1 VGTAK
6 RERQKANKARA
17 EQEVARQESK
27 SKTTKIAVLVVGAI
41 IAVFLIVV
49 VAGQFVDDETDETL
63 VSSDETVSQELE
75 TFDTEAEP
83 VTTEAPAPDA
93 AADADA
99 DAGEDP
105 PESTLECPPTGGT
118 DEQTQSFDGPPP
130 YCLDPEVEYSAL
142 VTTTA
147 GDITI
152 ALDQGAAPNT
162 VNNFVFLARNNYFDG
177 TVCHRVIQG
186 FVAQCGDPTAT
197 GQGDPGYKF
206 EDELPTGGSYKIGSI
221 AMANSGPDTNGSQFF
236 IISGDSGAA
245 LPPQYSLF
253 GAVSSESDLSV
264 VAKMDAIGSLDSSG
278 VASEELRILSVDI
291 IEG

>member
-17 EQEVARQESK
+17 EQEIARRESK

-41 IAVFLIVV
+41 VAVFLIVV
-49 VAGQFVDDETDETL
+49 VAGQFISDDEAEDTLISDDEA
-63 VSSDETVSQELE
+63 VSQEI
-75 TFDTEAEP
+75 EP
-83 VTTEAPAPDA
+83 VATEAPAAEPETTEA
-93 AADADA
+93 VEEVVEE
-99 DAGEDP
+99 AG
-105 PESTLECPPTGGT
+105 ESTLECPPIEGA

-130 YCLDPEVEYSAL
+130 FCLDPDVAYSAK

-152 ALDQGAAPNT
+152 ALDQEAAPNT
-162 VNNFVFLARNNYFDG
+162 VNNFVFLARNNYFDD

-206 EDELPTGGSYKIGSI
+206 EDELPTEGAYEIGSI
-221 AMANSGPDTNGSQFF
+221 AMANSGADTNGSQFF
-236 IISGDSGAA
+236 IISGDNGAA

-253 GAVSSESDLSV
+253 GAVSGDGDLAV
-264 VAKMDAIGSLDSSG
+264 VAQMDAIGSLDSSG
-278 VASEELRILSVDI
+278 VASEELRILEVEI

>member
-1 VGTAK
+1 VGTEK

-17 EQEVARQESK
+17 EQEMARQQSK

-41 IAVFLIVV
+41 VAVFLIVV
-49 VAGQFVDDETDETL
+49 VAGQFVSDDDAEDTL
-63 VSSDETVSQELE
+63 VSEDTVSEE
-75 TFDTEAEP
+75 VEP
-83 VTTEAPAPDA
+83 VATEAPAAEPEATDPATTEA
-93 AADADA
+93 AA
-99 DAGEDP
+99 EETP
-105 PESTLECPPTGGT
+105 VSTTECPPVEGT

-130 YCLDPEVEYSAL
+130 FCLDPDIAYSA
-142 VTTTA
+142 VVSTTA

-152 ALDQGAAPNT
+152 DLDQEAAPNT
-162 VNNFVFLARNNYFDG
+162 VNNFVFLARNNYFDD

-206 EDELPTGGSYKIGSI
+206 EDELPAEGSYEIGSI

-236 IISGDSGAA
+236 IISGDNGAA

-253 GAVSSESDLSV
+253 GAVSGEGDLTV
-264 VAKMDAIGSLDSSG
+264 VAKMDASGSLDSSG
-278 VASEELRILSVDI
+278 VATEELRILDVEI